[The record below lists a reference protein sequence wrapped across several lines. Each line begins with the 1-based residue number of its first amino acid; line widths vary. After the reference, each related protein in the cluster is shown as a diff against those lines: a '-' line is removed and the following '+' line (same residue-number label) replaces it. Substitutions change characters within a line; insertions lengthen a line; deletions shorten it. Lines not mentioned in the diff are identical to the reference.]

1 MSSAHSKTAKNR
13 PYDDAMVRIVD
24 YLCNPFVA
32 SEEAYQTALACLA
45 DSLGCGI
52 LALNYKA
59 CTKLLGPIVPGTVVP
74 NGARVPGTEYILDPI
89 RAAFNIGVMVRW
101 LDYNDTWLAA
111 EWGHPSDNLGGI
123 LAIAA
128 YISQVNQKTRKPPL
142 RVKDL
147 LEALIQAYEIQGS
160 LAMNNSFNRV
170 GFDHVILVK
179 VATAAVVAK
188 MLGASHQQ
196 ILDTLSN
203 AWIDVGPLRTYR
215 HAPNTGSRKSWAAGD
230 ATSRGVMLAWMVMQ
244 GEMGYPSALSAK
256 RWGLY
261 DILFHGKPFSFQRP
275 LGSYVMENILFKISY
290 PAEFHAQTA
299 VECACI
305 LHKLVKE
312 RLEDIAAIEITTQ
325 DSAIRII
332 DKKGILHNPADRD
345 HCLQYMVAIGLLKG
359 TLTANDYEDSAS
371 QDPRID
377 RLREKMTVIENRQF
391 SVDYHDPEKR
401 SIGNAITI
409 KLNDGTIYEPVS
421 VEYPLGHR
429 QRRHEGI
436 PLVFQ
441 KFEDNLKSL
450 FTSEKS
456 CQISA
461 LFQDHEK
468 IIETSVPDLLELFHE

>member
-1 MSSAHSKTAKNR
+1 MSSAHTKISKNR
-13 PYDDAMVRIVD
+13 PYDDAMVRIAD
-24 YLCNPFVA
+24 YAYNPLIA
-32 SEEAYQTALACLA
+32 SAEAYNTARACLA
-45 DSLGCGI
+45 DALGCGI
-52 LALNYKA
+52 LALNFRA

-74 NGARVPGTEYILDPI
+74 NGAHVPGTRYVLDPI
-89 RAAFNIGVMVRW
+89 RAAFNIGVMIRW

-111 EWGHPSDNLGGI
+111 EWGHPSDNIGGL
-123 LAIAA
+123 LAIAD
-128 YISQVNQKTRKPPL
+128 YISQINQKAGRPPL

-147 LEALIQAYEIQGS
+147 LEVMIKAYEIQGG
-160 LAMNNSFNRV
+160 LALHNSFNRV

-188 MLGASHQQ
+188 MLDASHQQ

-256 RWGLY
+256 HWGLY
-261 DILFHGKPFSFQRP
+261 DILFHGKPFSFQHP
-275 LGSYVMENILFKISY
+275 LGSYVMENILFKVSY

-299 VECACI
+299 VECACH
-305 LHKLVKE
+305 LHEMVKE
-312 RLEDIAAIEITTQ
+312 RLDDIAAIEIVTH

-345 HCLQYMVAIGLLKG
+345 HCIQYMIAIGLLKG
-359 TLTANDYEDSAS
+359 TLTADDYEDSAS

-377 RLREKMTVIENRQF
+377 ILREKMTVTENGQF

-409 KLNDGTIYEPVS
+409 KLHDGTVFGPVS

-436 PLVFQ
+436 PLVFR
-441 KFEDNLKSL
+441 KFEDNLKSR

-456 CQISA
+456 REIAA

-468 IIETSVPDLLELFHE
+468 IIEISVPDLMKLFQE

>member
-1 MSSAHSKTAKNR
+1 MPSAHTKMTKSQ
-13 PYDDAMVRIVD
+13 PYDDAMLRIAD
-24 YLCNPFVA
+24 YLCNLPAA
-32 SEEAYQTALACLA
+32 SEEAYHTARACLA
-45 DSLGCGI
+45 DALGCGI
-52 LALNYKA
+52 LALNFKA

-74 NGARVPGTEYILDPI
+74 NGAHVPGTDFVLDPI

-111 EWGHPSDNLGGI
+111 EWGHPSDNLGGL
-123 LAIAA
+123 LAIAD
-128 YISQVNQKTRKPPL
+128 YISQVNQKAGKPPL
-142 RVKDL
+142 LIKDL
-147 LEALIQAYEIQGS
+147 LDAMIQAYEIQGV
-160 LAMNNSFNRV
+160 LALHNSFNRV

-188 MLGASHQQ
+188 MLGANHQQ

-203 AWIDVGPLRTYR
+203 AWIDTGPLRAYR

-230 ATSRGVMLAWMVMQ
+230 ATSRGVMLAWIVMQ

-275 LGSYVMENILFKISY
+275 LGSYVMENILFKVSY

-299 VECACI
+299 VECACH
-305 LHKLVKE
+305 LHDTVKE
-312 RLEDIAAIEITTQ
+312 RLDDIATIEIVTH

-332 DKKGILHNPADRD
+332 DKKGVLHNPADRD
-345 HCLQYMVAIGLLKG
+345 HCIQYMVAIGLLKG
-359 TLTANDYEDSAS
+359 MLTADDYEDSAS

-377 RLREKMTVIENRQF
+377 VLREKMTVIENRQF

-409 KLNDGTIYEPVS
+409 KMKDGIILGPVC

-429 QRRHEGI
+429 QRRQEGI
-436 PLVFQ
+436 PLVFR
-441 KFEDNLKSL
+441 KFEDNLKSR
-450 FTSEKS
+450 FTLEKS
-456 CQISA
+456 HEIA
-461 LFQDHEK
+461 TLFKDHKK
-468 IIETSVPDLLELFHE
+468 IAGTSVPDLMEMFLK